1 MITMINAMENL
12 FFDISKLKK
21 LGKNSIIGK
30 TVRIRRPELVEIGR
44 NSIIDDFAYI
54 SCQLTMGDFTHISAG
69 CHMIGGPK
77 AKVTI
82 GNFVN
87 IAPNCNIVAGQNDY
101 RGGELVGPPI
111 PEGYGGES
119 DIAPI
124 KIDDHVL
131 LGCNVVVLPGV
142 HLPEGVSVGAFSL
155 LKKGEYKPW
164 TLYAGIPAKELGK
177 RDGTLIKKQAE
188 KLMEDARRGL
198 L

>member
-1 MITMINAMENL
+1 MENI

-21 LGKNSIIGK
+21 IGKDSIIGK

-54 SCQLTMGDFTHISAG
+54 STQLNIGNFTHISAG

-77 AKVTI
+77 AKITI

-87 IAPNCNIVAGQNDY
+87 IGPNCNLVGGQNEY

-111 PEGYGGES
+111 PSGYGGEA

-124 KIDDHVL
+124 VIEDHVL
-131 LGCNVVVLPGV
+131 IGCNVVILPGV
-142 HLPEGVSVGAFSL
+142 HLPEGVSIGAFSL
-155 LKKGEYKPW
+155 VKKGEYKPW

-177 RDGTLIKKQAE
+177 RDGTKIKQQAQ
-188 KLMEDARRGL
+188 KLMEDVKKGVI
-198 L
+198 